1 METQKGTLRGMSWQP
16 STNHSD
22 LRAERI
28 IDVGALR
35 VARVYAE
42 ALLNAAE
49 KRNQV
54 QEVWEELDSLV
65 ADLYAAKPELEVF
78 LSSGAISRN
87 AKESVLRKV
96 FEGRASELFLNFLM
110 VLNRHDRLD
119 LLRAVRQSYRDLM
132 NVRARRIVVQV
143 RTAAPLEDDQRQ
155 RLIENIRESL
165 HLEPVLEERVDPDLL
180 GGLVLRVGD
189 RMFDGSVRSR
199 LLKLREKLRER
210 SSHEIQSRR
219 DRFSA

>member
-1 METQKGTLRGMSWQP
+1 MSWQP

>member
-1 METQKGTLRGMSWQP
+1 MSWQP
-16 STNHSD
+16 STNHSE
-22 LRAERI
+22 LKAERI
-28 IDVGALR
+28 FDVGALR

-42 ALLNAAE
+42 ALLHAAE

-65 ADLYAAKPELEVF
+65 ADLFAAKPELEVF
-78 LSSGAISRN
+78 LSSGAIGRN

-132 NVRARRIVVQV
+132 NIRARRIVVQV

>member
-1 METQKGTLRGMSWQP
+1 MSWQP

-165 HLEPVLEERVDPDLL
+165 HLEPVLEERIDPDLL

>member
-1 METQKGTLRGMSWQP
+1 MSWQP

-28 IDVGALR
+28 LDVGALR

-65 ADLYAAKPELEVF
+65 SDLYAAKPELEVF

-132 NVRARRIVVQV
+132 NVRARRIVVRV
-143 RTAAPLEDDQRQ
+143 RTAAPLENDQRQ
-155 RLIENIRESL
+155 QLIENIRESL

>member
-1 METQKGTLRGMSWQP
+1 MSSQP
-16 STNHSD
+16 STNHRAGFRD
-22 LRAERI
+22 LI
-28 IDVGALR
+28 TDVGALR
-35 VARVYAE
+35 VAKVYAE

-49 KRNQV
+49 KRNQA
-54 QEVWEELDSLV
+54 QEIWEELDSLV
-65 ADLYAAKPELEVF
+65 TDIFAAKPELEVF
-78 LSSGAISRN
+78 LSSGAIGRN
-87 AKESVLRKV
+87 AKENVLRKV

-110 VLNRHDRLD
+110 VLNRHDRLN

-132 NVRARRIVVQV
+132 NARARRIVVQV
-143 RTAAPLEDDQRQ
+143 RTAAPMEEDQRQ
-155 RLIENIRESL
+155 RLIDNIRESL

-189 RMFDGSVRSR
+189 QMFDGSVRTR